1 MKTKRI
7 TGLDLAVGL
16 LLPFIVYFGLHLGIG
31 QGRSQFQRE
40 QFHLIFDGAVAIF
53 MFINGLTTGFSAGIN
68 GSSASVQRYL
78 FKRGLVFI
86 VLGIVVSIFWP
97 ANLFLI
103 FGTSSLAMALILPFH
118 STIIRF
124 VAFALALYALYI
136 YTLTDVT
143 IVLSV
148 FSKGVP
154 VGSFLHLLQNG
165 YYAFVPWFVFMLF
178 GFLFSR
184 SQLHLESSARLRY
197 LFGALLLFAA
207 LAIELLFEGNVLTT
221 RQSTSAGDAGI
232 TPLHLT
238 MASFFFAA
246 HGLALFF
253 IQFALKL
260 NERWPASKSMA
271 ALKHYAKMKYSML
284 LAQATAGAL
293 AALLL
298 GVGESFGMRT
308 VVIFSLVVT
317 LISALFAY
325 VWSLRFA
332 AGPVE
337 LVLRALTSKK

>member
-16 LLPFIVYFGLHLGIG
+16 LLPLIVYFGLHLDIG
-31 QGRSQFQRE
+31 QGLSEFPRE

-68 GSSASVQRYL
+68 GNGASVQRYL
-78 FKRGLVFI
+78 VKRGLVFTA
-86 VLGIVVSIFWP
+86 LGGVVSIFWP
-97 ANLFLI
+97 SNLFLL
-103 FGTSSLAMALILPFH
+103 FGTSSLAMALLLPLH
-118 STIIRF
+118 STILRF

-143 IVLSV
+143 IALSV
-148 FSKGVP
+148 FSQGVP
-154 VGSFLHLLQNG
+154 VGSIIHLLQNG

-184 SQLHLESSARLRY
+184 SQLHLETSARLRS
-197 LFGALLLFAA
+197 LFGALLLLAA
-207 LAIELLFEGNVLTT
+207 LAIELVFEGNVLSV
-221 RQSTSAGDAGI
+221 RQSTGGENI

-253 IQFALKL
+253 VQFALKL
-260 NERWPASKSMA
+260 NERWPASKSMS

-298 GVGESFGMRT
+298 GAGESFGMLT
-308 VVIFSLVVT
+308 IVIFSLVVT